1 MNNDLKDLNF
11 INYKNINSLN
21 SNFYFINNNK
31 GFGSGTSETLERI
44 GLLEKDRAVARSLS
58 KVVKPDSYLNCL
70 YTNATSLNDV
80 EKLTDLESR
89 MSQLDNPHLVC
100 VTETWFGNNSA
111 PHIKGYHLHSRC
123 RGRRG
128 GGVCIYVRDD
138 ICSMEVMDTQL
149 RGDSDNP
156 NEVKIEQVWCSLK
169 IGEERILVGCIYK

>member
-1 MNNDLKDLNF
+1 MRQEKREMMTIHNEMPTKNNDLRDLNF

-31 GFGSGTSETLERI
+31 GFGSGTSETLERT
-44 GLLEKDRAVARSLS
+44 GLLKKDRAVAMSLGQ
-58 KVVKPDSYLNCL
+58 VVKQDSNLNCL

-100 VTETWFGNNSA
+100 MTETWFGNYSA
-111 PHIKGYHLHSRC
+111 PHIKGYHMHSRC

-138 ICSMEVMDTQL
+138 ICSMEDMDTQL
-149 RGDSDNP
+149 RGDSDCP
-156 NEVKIEQVWCSLK
+156 SHP
-169 IGEERILVGCIYK
+169 